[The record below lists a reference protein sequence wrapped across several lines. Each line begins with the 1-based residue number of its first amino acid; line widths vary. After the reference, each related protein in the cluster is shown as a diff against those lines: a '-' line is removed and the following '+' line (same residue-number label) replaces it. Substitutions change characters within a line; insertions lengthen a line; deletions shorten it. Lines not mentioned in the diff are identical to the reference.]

1 MGKKAALITAAAAS
15 AVILGG
21 TTVAAVASSQQAR
34 DAQRWG
40 SIPVLSPLSSVGLDD
55 DNDYEGPPLAAADW
69 DKAASAAL
77 AQVGQGRVSEVER
90 ENEAGSAYEVEVRLD
105 NGTQVE
111 VLLGTNFEV
120 LRQGA
125 PEYDDD

>member
-1 MGKKAALITAAAAS
+1 MGTKTALIMAGAAA

-21 TTVAAVASSQQAR
+21 TAVAAVAAIQQTG
-34 DAQRWG
+34 DAQRG
-40 SIPVLSPLSSVGLDD
+40 GGVLSPLVSIGLDD
-55 DNDYEGPPLAAADW
+55 DDFAGPPLAAADW

-90 ENEAGSAYEVEVRLD
+90 ENEGGSTYEVEVRLD
-105 NGTQVE
+105 DGTQVE
-111 VLLGTNFEV
+111 VQLGPNFEV

-125 PEYDDD
+125 PEYDD